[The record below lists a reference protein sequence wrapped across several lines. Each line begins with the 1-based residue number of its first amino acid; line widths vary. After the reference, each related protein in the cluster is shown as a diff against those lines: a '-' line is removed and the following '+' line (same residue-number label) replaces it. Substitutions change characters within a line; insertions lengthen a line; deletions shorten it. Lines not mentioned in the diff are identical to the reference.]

1 MKKFFVIN
9 GPNLNL
15 LGKRE
20 PDKYGNLSLESLE
33 RLIKERFPE
42 IEFEFF
48 QSNVEGELINQIHKC
63 GEDKASGLILNPGGF
78 SHNSVSIHDAI
89 KALDAPAVEVH
100 LTNLSTRENFRQN
113 LMTGSACLS
122 IIQGGGAEAYLS
134 AVFLLIAS
142 DK

>member
-1 MKKFFVIN
+1 MIN

-33 RLIKERFPE
+33 NLIKDSFPE
-42 IEFEFF
+42 VEFEFF
-48 QSNVEGELINQIHKC
+48 QSNIEGELIDQIHKC
-63 GEDKASGLILNPGGF
+63 GEEKASGLILNPGGF

-89 KALDAPAVEVH
+89 KALEVPVIEVH

-122 IIQGGGAEAYLS
+122 IIQGGGAQAYLS
-134 AVFLLIAS
+134 AVFLLTS
-142 DK
+142 LEK

>member
-1 MKKFFVIN
+1 MIN

-33 RLIKERFPE
+33 NLIKDSFPE
-42 IEFEFF
+42 VEFEFF
-48 QSNVEGELINQIHKC
+48 QSNIEGELIDLIHKC
-63 GEDKASGLILNPGGF
+63 GEEKASGLILNPGGF

-89 KALDAPAVEVH
+89 KALEVPVIEVH

-122 IIQGGGAEAYLS
+122 IIQGGGPQAYLS
-134 AVFLLIAS
+134 AVFLLTS
-142 DK
+142 LEK